1 MSIESL
7 GQHLISDTGP
17 EAIVGSFGHGATG
30 SDALLGLLADN
41 AAEVF
46 PAHEGEG
53 HAGDLGIANGSSRL
67 QSVLEELLGLDS
79 RFGLHGG
86 TDKII
91 GGLNI
96 LVWPV
101 LAEGLKSSLDGR
113 KMGVGRVGR
122 VANDKD
128 GVERSKNTCVPTR
141 IVTCRF
147 AG

>member
-1 MSIESL
+1 MSLESL

-17 EAIVGSFGHGATG
+17 EAIVGSFGHGATS

-41 AAEVF
+41 AAEVL

-53 HAGDLGIANGSSRL
+53 HAGDLGVANGSSRL
-67 QSVLEELLGLDS
+67 QGVLEELLGLDS

-101 LAEGLKSSLDGR
+101 LAEGLKSSLNGR

-122 VANDKD
+122 VANDKY